1 MPGAPE
7 RLVPGAVTTV
17 NKPKKTVARKTP
29 VKETAKTG
37 AGVKKPKTMAKKG
50 TDQKSVTKSLGSTAK
65 SSSPSKKTPSTK
77 ETVKSPAK
85 KDSISRK
92 AGVAKKCLLKKTAA
106 ATVGKSPRKR

>member
-7 RLVPGAVTTV
+7 RLIHSAVTAV
-17 NKPKKTVARKTP
+17 NEPKEAAARKNTA
-29 VKETAKTG
+29 KKTAKTD

-50 TDQKSVTKSLGSTAK
+50 TAQKSILAKASGSTAK

-85 KDSISRK
+85 KDSVSRK
-92 AGVAKKCLLKKTAA
+92 AGVAKKCLPKKIA
-106 ATVGKSPRKR
+106 GLR